1 MKAHKLNIFGLLL
14 IIYGLAAVNLFITDK
29 PTLSTIENRELLTLP
44 TYSFEDLKSGHFFK
58 NFDDYFADNFIFR
71 ERFVA
76 LGQEIDGLKGYQRE
90 EKLAIVETYGDNTF
104 DSGNEDMNRV
114 DVELENEDP
123 VTILFKENVALT
135 LHKFYPE
142 KAKKYAVA
150 LNDFADT
157 IDPSV
162 QIYSVLIPDRIEFES
177 DESLKAL
184 SDSEEVTIQ
193 YVNTLL
199 SDRIAPINIYDGI
212 KAKSSDYIY
221 FNTDHHWTA
230 LGAYYGYSAFVS
242 ALGETPIPLSDYDRE
257 RFNNFLGSRYALNN
271 NLEKNPDYVDVFKYK
286 ELDSLSYVVYREGA
300 YEEAP
305 LLDMTFKELPNKYG
319 VFLGGDWPLS
329 KVSRNI
335 PDDKTPANGKKLLII
350 KDSYGNA
357 FTPFIAPHYDETYIV
372 DPRYIDDSIDV
383 RALIDENQ
391 IDEVLFINTISVTT
405 KNGFP
410 AIISGL

>member
-1 MKAHKLNIFGLLL
+1 
-14 IIYGLAAVNLFITDK
+14 
-29 PTLSTIENRELLTLP
+29 
-44 TYSFEDLKSGHFFK
+44 
-58 NFDDYFADNFIFR
+58 
-71 ERFVA
+71 
-76 LGQEIDGLKGYQRE
+76 
-90 EKLAIVETYGDNTF
+90 
-104 DSGNEDMNRV
+104 
-114 DVELENEDP
+114 
-123 VTILFKENVALT
+123 
-135 LHKFYPE
+135 
-142 KAKKYAVA
+142 VA

-286 ELDSLSYVVYREGA
+286 ELDSLSYTVYREGV

-335 PDDKTPANGKKLLII
+335 SDDKTPTNGKKLLII